1 MNQVLVFAGSNSN
14 KSINKKLAIYAS
26 TFIKNL
32 KIKILDLNDFELPI
46 YSEQHQTDFGIPEN
60 AIEFLSNIKASE
72 GIILSL
78 AEHNGA
84 YTAAFKNLFDWMSVK
99 DGKLWSDIPMLLLA
113 TSPGTRGGKS
123 VLEIA
128 KSRFPYMGGNIIDT
142 FSLPSFSD
150 NFKENKIINSDIN
163 EVLKLKVKSLESF
176 LTK

>member
-99 DGKLWSDIPMLLLA
+99 DSKLWSNIPMLLLA

-142 FSLPSFSD
+142 FSLPLFSD
-150 NFKENKIINSDIN
+150 NFKENKIINSDLN

>member
-1 MNQVLVFAGSNSN
+1 MKQVLVFAGSNSN

-60 AIEFLSNIKASE
+60 AIEFLSNIKHSE

-78 AEHNGA
+78 AEHNGT

-99 DGKLWSDIPMLLLA
+99 DSKLWSNIPMLLLA

-142 FSLPSFSD
+142 FSLPLFSD
-150 NFKENKIINSDIN
+150 NFKENKIINSDLN

>member
-1 MNQVLVFAGSNSN
+1 MKQVLVFAGSNSN

-60 AIEFLSNIKASE
+60 AIEFLSNIKHSE

-99 DGKLWSDIPMLLLA
+99 DSKLWSNIPMLLLA

-142 FSLPSFSD
+142 FSLPLFSD
-150 NFKENKIINSDIN
+150 NFKENKIINSDLN

>member
-1 MNQVLVFAGSNSN
+1 MKQVLVFAGSNSN

-99 DGKLWSDIPMLLLA
+99 DSKLWSNIPMLLLA

-142 FSLPSFSD
+142 FSLPLFSD
-150 NFKENKIINSDIN
+150 NFKENKIINSDLN

>member
-1 MNQVLVFAGSNSN
+1 MKQVLVFAGSNSN

-60 AIEFLSNIKASE
+60 AIEFLSNIKHSE

-142 FSLPSFSD
+142 FSLPLFIY
-150 NFKENKIINSDIN
+150 NFKENKIINSDLN

>member
-1 MNQVLVFAGSNSN
+1 MKQVLVFAGSNSN

-26 TFIKNL
+26 TFIKDL

-99 DGKLWSDIPMLLLA
+99 DSKLWSNIPMLLLA

-142 FSLPSFSD
+142 FSLPLFSD
-150 NFKENKIINSDIN
+150 NFKENKIINSDLN

>member
-142 FSLPSFSD
+142 FSLPLFSD
-150 NFKENKIINSDIN
+150 NFKENKIINSDLN
-163 EVLKLKVKSLESF
+163 EVLKLKVKFLE
-176 LTK
+176 

>member
-60 AIEFLSNIKASE
+60 AIEFLSNIKHSE

-99 DGKLWSDIPMLLLA
+99 DSKLWSNIPMLLLA

-128 KSRFPYMGGNIIDT
+128 KSRFPYMGGNIIDS
-142 FSLPSFSD
+142 FSLPLFSD
-150 NFKENKIINSDIN
+150 NFKENKIINSDLN

>member
-60 AIEFLSNIKASE
+60 AIEFLSNIKHSE

-99 DGKLWSDIPMLLLA
+99 DSKLWSNIPMLLLA

-142 FSLPSFSD
+142 FSLPLFSD
-150 NFKENKIINSDIN
+150 NFKENKIINSDLN

>member
-1 MNQVLVFAGSNSN
+1 MKQVLVFAGSNSI

-26 TFIKNL
+26 TFIKDL

-60 AIEFLSNIKASE
+60 AIEFLSNIKHSE

-142 FSLPSFSD
+142 FSLPLFSD
-150 NFKENKIINSDIN
+150 NFKENKIINSDLN
-163 EVLKLKVKSLESF
+163 EVLKLKVKFLESF

>member
-1 MNQVLVFAGSNSN
+1 MKQVLVFAGSNSN

-60 AIEFLSNIKASE
+60 AIEFLSNIKHSE

-142 FSLPSFSD
+142 FSLPLFSD
-150 NFKENKIINSDIN
+150 NFKENKIINSDLN